1 MPQSLSVTYLHLIFS
16 TKHRHPWLSD
26 PILRGETHAQLGG
39 ISKQLD
45 CPPVIVGGV
54 ADHVHVLA
62 RFGRG
67 ITQSEWVK
75 EMKRVSSLWIKSQH
89 AALSDFSWQ
98 SGYGIFS
105 VSVSSLDQVEAY
117 IRNQEE
123 HHKKISFQDEYRAFL
138 HKHREHYDERYVW
151 D

>member
-1 MPQSLSVTYLHLIFS
+1 M
-16 TKHRHPWLSD
+16 
-26 PILRGETHAQLGG
+26 
-39 ISKQLD
+39 
-45 CPPVIVGGV
+45 
-54 ADHVHVLA
+54 HVLV

-75 EMKRVSSLWIKSQH
+75 EMKRVSSLWIKSQNP
-89 AALSDFSWQ
+89 ALSDFSWQ

-117 IRNQEE
+117 IHNQEE
-123 HHKKISFQDEYRAFL
+123 HHQNISGQDEQRMF
-138 HKHREHYDERYVW
+138 HPKPREPCEERYGR

>member
-1 MPQSLSVTYLHLIFS
+1 MHS
-16 TKHRHPWLSD
+16 
-26 PILRGETHAQLGG
+26 QLGG

-45 CPPVIVGGV
+45 CPPLIVGGV
-54 ADHVHVLA
+54 ADHVHVLV

-75 EMKRVSSLWIKSQH
+75 ELKRVSSLWIKSQH
-89 AALSDFSWQ
+89 AELPHFAWQ

-117 IRNQEE
+117 IRKQEE
-123 HHKKISFQDEYRAFL
+123 HHQKISFQEEYRAFL
-138 HKHREHYDERYVW
+138 HKHREHCDERYVW